1 MINKTIVLDKTR
13 RGLPALWERGG
24 GMTNTGR
31 AQIIANPDGSPKRPN
46 YIKGSGERANLCH
59 ALFVVKEG
67 DLVIQVYRNRIN
79 YDIQIKRISK
89 IYYKTTPTLHARYWL
104 SREEYEKNC
113 GEWEVS
119 DPEKT
124 IHYFV
129 KTDFSKKI
137 KDFKI
142 TNIIKVSD
150 KHIEFEYSYTF
161 DELVADIETIHEF
174 KDNRWDTEPTGKIK
188 EAVEAAKR
196 KTTIYH
202 CRKPVYYL
210 QPKK

>member
-1 MINKTIVLDKTR
+1 MIRKTIVLDKTR

-89 IYYKTTPTLHARYWL
+89 IYYNTTPTLHARYWL
-104 SREEYEKNC
+104 SREEYEKNAEN
-113 GEWEVS
+113 G
-119 DPEKT
+119 
-124 IHYFV
+124 
-129 KTDFSKKI
+129 
-137 KDFKI
+137 
-142 TNIIKVSD
+142 
-150 KHIEFEYSYTF
+150 
-161 DELVADIETIHEF
+161 
-174 KDNRWDTEPTGKIK
+174 R
-188 EAVEAAKR
+188 
-196 KTTIYH
+196 
-202 CRKPVYYL
+202 
-210 QPKK
+210 